1 MNLKFVLET
10 VGDAFR
16 DAIHFYHIFRCFLIK
31 KLVKI
36 CVFRISFREVV
47 KDDT

>member
-1 MNLKFVLET
+1 MLLET
-10 VGDAFR
+10 LF
-16 DAIHFYHIFRCFLIK
+16 ISITFFRCFLIK

-36 CVFRISFREVV
+36 CVFRISFTEVV